1 MHPNIAF
8 GMGELYMGE
17 IRLGAITDGQM
28 STIEVC
34 DTIETDP
41 IRTTRHFEPIEF
53 EMETMIDTQTLGTL
67 IGEPKGPSGFTV
79 CYDGTYL
86 EQARRHKKKRINK
99 KWAKRYGYREVPCT
113 YRFNNARLSE
123 RENGA
128 ILFETYNFEIIKRR

>member
-1 MHPNIAF
+1 MHPNLSF
-8 GMGELYMGE
+8 GIGELYMDE
-17 IRLGAITDGQM
+17 IRLGTMTSGQI
-28 STIEVC
+28 STADLFEPLGEIPWST
-34 DTIETDP
+34 TISS
-41 IRTTRHFEPIEF
+41 EPIEF
-53 EMETMIDTQTLGTL
+53 EMETTVDTQTLGTI
-67 IGEPKGPSGFTV
+67 IGEPTGPRGFTF

-113 YRFNNARLSE
+113 YQFNNARLSE